1 MEPLRSFAAMRCQVY
16 QANSTAGEM
25 QKLLMHQKTALAW
38 GHKIKKHGILD
49 NFKDPEDLL
58 A

>member
-25 QKLLMHQKTALAW
+25 QKLLTHQKTALAW

>member
-1 MEPLRSFAAMRCQVY
+1 MEPLHSIAVMCCQVY

-49 NFKDPEDLL
+49 NFKNPEELL